1 MDKEPLDSSPE
12 FNAPRKKLNDLTLEC
27 LGNDDDINITSSSNG
42 SDSTAAGMQ
51 RSSSVT
57 GFGAILQQIRRAE
70 NLASQRRPAEAL
82 ELLRPVLSK
91 RPQDPD
97 ALYLQASCFVV
108 SGNKPQALAA
118 FAGALAADPSHLR
131 ALIGC
136 AALHKDSGLLH
147 EAKDFLEK
155 AHAIA
160 SKHKARSVKQ
170 VEEEDAGTTSRDGE
184 SSGSDSRNSSQQQE
198 EQEQQSIALQ
208 SEATQLYEHITQ
220 ALAIV
225 LTDLGTKLK
234 VANGSGWKE
243 YYERALAVAP
253 GYSAAHYNL
262 GVAAAERGDSEE
274 AIQRYQKTVELEP
287 RYAEAWCNMGVIY
300 KSQGRLDQ
308 AIVAHEAALAAAPN
322 LEMIKLNLATSL
334 TEKGTVLKSAGDLA
348 AGIKT
353 YERALALY
361 PKHGETL
368 YNLGV
373 AYTEA
378 GELDKGIFMYQ
389 MAIAAAPQC
398 AEAHNNLGVL
408 HRERGNLEAALS
420 CYEAALTVRPN
431 FPQGLNNLAV
441 LYTQQGRAAEA
452 LNMLQAALMAKPDYA
467 EAYNNLGV
475 LQRDVGDAVAAVES
489 YLRCCEYDPDNR
501 NSGQNRLLALNYIHH
516 GEEELVCAA
525 HAAWGQRFQ
534 QLHPQLPPLKPS
546 PEDILHAATLLK
558 TNPSAT
564 SSSHSHISTSSTS
577 SLEPSL
583 SHPTNSPTRPLVV
596 GYISP
601 DLFLHS
607 VSYFAEAPLRHHNP
621 SQVHTIVY
629 SVCPKPDD
637 KTRRLAAAVT
647 AAGGRWRDVAQLT
660 EEELADAVRD
670 DKVDILVELTGH
682 TANNRL
688 GTMARHPAPV
698 QVTWIGYP
706 NSTGLRTIDYRFT
719 DAICDPLNTTQTY
732 TEQLIRLPGCFLC
745 YTPAHD
751 APAAAPLPAL
761 RNGYITFG
769 SFNALAKQTPEVLSV
784 WARILR
790 SIPASRL
797 VLKNKPF
804 ACDVVKQKF
813 WAAFESEGISR
824 DRIDLLPLTVATKDH
839 LSQYGLMD
847 ICLDPWPYAGTTT
860 TAEALFMGVP
870 CLTLVGRCHAH
881 NVGASLV
888 SALGLERDWV
898 ASTVDEYVAKAQ
910 ELSSDVE
917 ALRELRAGLRTRME
931 KSPLCNAPRFVAQLE
946 DTYRE
951 LWSRWVN
958 ENASRDAGGDVG
970 EE

>member
-1 MDKEPLDSSPE
+1 MDKELRDTDPE
-12 FNAPRKKLNDLTLEC
+12 AFIAPRKKLNDLTLEC
-27 LGNDDDINITSSSNG
+27 LANDDDINITSSSNG
-42 SDSTAAGMQ
+42 SESTAAGMP
-51 RSSSVT
+51 RSSSVS
-57 GFGAILQQIRRAE
+57 GFGTILQQIRRAE
-70 NLASQRRPAEAL
+70 NLASRSRPAEAL
-82 ELLRPVLSK
+82 ELLRPVLAK
-91 RPQDPD
+91 RSQDPD
-97 ALYLQASCFVV
+97 ALFLQASCLAAI
-108 SGNKPQALAA
+108 GNKAQALAA
-118 FAGALAADPSHLR
+118 FAGAMAADPSHLR
-131 ALIGC
+131 ALLGC

-147 EAKDFLEK
+147 EAKEFLEK

-160 SKHKARSVKQ
+160 SKHRTRRQ
-170 VEEEDAGTTSRDGE
+170 QQIEEDTN
-184 SSGSDSRNSSQQQE
+184 SDSDKADDSGNDSSSQQE
-198 EQEQQSIALQ
+198 EQEQEQQSSVLLHAE
-208 SEATQLYEHITQ
+208 STQLYEQITQ

-225 LTDLGTKLK
+225 LTDLGTQVKG
-234 VANGSGWKE
+234 ATGPGWKE
-243 YYERALAVAP
+243 YYKQALAVAP
-253 GYSAAHYNL
+253 SYPAAHYNL
-262 GVAAAERGDSEE
+262 GVAAAECGDSEE
-274 AIQRYQKTVELEP
+274 AVQCYQKAVELEP
-287 RYAEAWCNMGVIY
+287 RYAEAWCNLGVIY

-308 AIVAHEAALAAAPN
+308 AIAAYEAALISAPT
-322 LEMIKLNLATSL
+322 LEMIRLNLASAL
-334 TEKGTVLKSAGDLA
+334 TEKGTNLKNSGDLA
-348 AGIKT
+348 GGIKI
-353 YERALALY
+353 YERALALC
-361 PKHGETL
+361 PKHGEAL

-373 AYTEA
+373 AYSEA
-378 GELDKGIFMYQ
+378 KELDKAIFMYQ

-408 HRERGNLEAALS
+408 HRERGNLEAALT

-452 LNMLQAALMAKPDYA
+452 LNMLLAAIMAKPDYA

-475 LQRDVGDAVAAVES
+475 LQRDVGDAVAAVDS

-534 QLHPQLPPLKPS
+534 QLHPQLTPLQPS
-546 PEDILHAATLLK
+546 PEDILEAK
-558 TNPSAT
+558 TISTSTTCT
-564 SSSHSHISTSSTS
+564 SSSTAA
-577 SLEPSL
+577 
-583 SHPTNSPTRPLVV
+583 NKRPLVV

-607 VSYFAEAPLRHHNP
+607 VSYFAEAPLRHHN
-621 SQVHTIVY
+621 SSRVHTIVY

-647 AAGGRWRDVAQLT
+647 AAGGTWRDVPQLS
-660 EEELADAVRD
+660 EKELADAIRA

-688 GTMARHPAPV
+688 GTMARRPAPI

-706 NSTGLRTIDYRFT
+706 NSTGLRSIDYRFT
-719 DAICDPLNTTQTY
+719 DAICDRVDTTQTY
-732 TEQLIRLPGCFLC
+732 TEQLVRLPGCFLC

-751 APAAAPLPAL
+751 APPVALLPAV
-761 RNGYITFG
+761 RNEYITFG
-769 SFNALAKQTPEVLSV
+769 SFNALAKQTPEVLAV

-804 ACDVVKQKF
+804 ACDAVRQKF

-824 DRIDLLPLTVATKDH
+824 DRVDLLPLTADTKDH
-839 LSQYGLMD
+839 LAQYGLMD

-870 CLTLVGRCHAH
+870 CLTLAGRCHAH

-898 ASTVDEYVAKAQ
+898 ASSIDDYVAKAQ
-910 ELSSDVE
+910 ELSSDIEV
-917 ALRELRAGLRTRME
+917 LISLRAGLRKRMQR
-931 KSPLCNAPRFVAQLE
+931 SVLCDAVRFVDQLE
-946 DTYRE
+946 DAYRD
-951 LWSRWVN
+951 LWNKWINGDHSG
-958 ENASRDAGGDVG
+958 SGGG
-970 EE
+970 LGGGSSTEE

>member
-1 MDKEPLDSSPE
+1 MDKELPDTDPE
-12 FNAPRKKLNDLTLEC
+12 AFIAPRKKLNDLTLEC
-27 LGNDDDINITSSSNG
+27 SGNDDDINITSSSNG
-42 SDSTAAGMQ
+42 SDSTAAGMP
-51 RSSSVT
+51 RSSSVS
-57 GFGAILQQIRRAE
+57 GFGTILQQIRRAE
-70 NLASQRRPAEAL
+70 NLAAQSRPAEAL
-82 ELLRPVLSK
+82 ELLRPVLAK
-91 RPQDPD
+91 RSQDPD
-97 ALYLQASCFVV
+97 ALFLQASCLAAT
-108 SGNKPQALAA
+108 GNKAHALAA
-118 FAGALAADPSHLR
+118 FAGALAADRSHLR
-131 ALIGC
+131 ALLGC

-147 EAKDFLEK
+147 EAKNFLEK

-160 SKHKARSVKQ
+160 SKHKNKMQQQLEKGISSV
-170 VEEEDAGTTSRDGE
+170 DGKGND
-184 SSGSDSRNSSQQQE
+184 SGSDSSSQEQE
-198 EQEQQSIALQ
+198 QEQEQQSCVLLQ
-208 SEATQLYEHITQ
+208 DESTRLYKQIIQ

-225 LTDLGTKLK
+225 LTDLGTQVK
-234 VANGSGWKE
+234 VANGPGWKE
-243 YYERALAVAP
+243 YYKQALAIAP
-253 GYSAAHYNL
+253 SYSAAHYNL
-262 GVAAAERGDSEE
+262 GVAAAECGDSEE
-274 AIQRYQKTVELEP
+274 AVQCYQKAVELEP
-287 RYAEAWCNMGVIY
+287 RYAEAWCNLGVIY

-308 AIVAHEAALAAAPN
+308 AIAAYEAALISAPTV
-322 LEMIKLNLATSL
+322 EMIKLNLATAL
-334 TEKGTVLKSAGDLA
+334 TEKGTALKTSGDLVG
-348 AGIKT
+348 GIKI
-353 YERALALY
+353 YERALALC

-378 GELDKGIFMYQ
+378 KELDKATFMYQ

-408 HRERGNLEAALS
+408 HRERGNLETALT

-452 LNMLQAALMAKPDYA
+452 LNMLLAAIMAKPDYA

-475 LQRDVGDAVAAVES
+475 LQRDVGDAVAAVDS

-501 NSGQNRLLALNYIHH
+501 NSSQNRLLALNYIHH

-534 QLHPQLPPLKPS
+534 QLHPQLPPLHPC
-546 PEDILHAATLLK
+546 PEDILAAK
-558 TNPSAT
+558 TMSTTCT
-564 SSSHSHISTSSTS
+564 SNSS
-577 SLEPSL
+577 PA
-583 SHPTNSPTRPLVV
+583 NNKRPLVV

-621 SQVHTIVY
+621 SRVHTIVY

-647 AAGGRWRDVAQLT
+647 GAGGTWRDVAQLT
-660 EEELADAVRD
+660 EAELADAVRA

-688 GTMARHPAPV
+688 GTMARRPAPI

-706 NSTGLRTIDYRFT
+706 NSTGLRSIDYRFT
-719 DAICDPLNTTQTY
+719 DAICDPVDTTQTY
-732 TEQLIRLPGCFLC
+732 TEQLVRLPGCFLC

-751 APAAAPLPAL
+751 APPVAPLPAV

-769 SFNALAKQTPEVLSV
+769 SFNALAKQTPEVLAV

-804 ACDVVKQKF
+804 ACDVVRQKF
-813 WAAFESEGISR
+813 WSAFESQGISR
-824 DRIDLLPLTVATKDH
+824 DRVDLLPLTVATKDH
-839 LSQYGLMD
+839 LVQYGLMD

-870 CLTLVGRCHAH
+870 CLTLAGRCHAH

-898 ASTVDEYVAKAQ
+898 ASSIDEYVAKAQ
-910 ELSSDVE
+910 ELSSDIEVLISLR
-917 ALRELRAGLRTRME
+917 ASLREIME
-931 KSPLCNAPRFVAQLE
+931 RSVLCDAVGFVDQLE
-946 DTYRE
+946 STYRD
-951 LWSRWVN
+951 LWNRWIDGDH
-958 ENASRDAGGDVG
+958 SGSGGRVG
-970 EE
+970 IGSGAEE

>member
-1 MDKEPLDSSPE
+1 MDKEPLDTDQERIIS
-12 FNAPRKKLNDLTLEC
+12 PRKKLNDLTLEC
-27 LGNDDDINITSSSNG
+27 LANDDDFNITCSSNG
-42 SDSTAAGMQ
+42 SDSTAAGMP

-70 NLASQRRPAEAL
+70 NLASQSRPTEAL
-82 ELLRPVLSK
+82 ELLRPVLAK
-91 RPQDPD
+91 RSEDPD
-97 ALYLQASCFVV
+97 ALCLQASCFAA
-108 SGNKPQALAA
+108 SGNKAQALAA

-131 ALIGC
+131 ALLGC

-147 EAKDFLEK
+147 EAKEFLEK
-155 AHAIA
+155 AHSIA
-160 SKHKARSVKQ
+160 SKHRNKRQQLEK
-170 VEEEDAGTTSRDGE
+170 EDSNSNA
-184 SSGSDSRNSSQQQE
+184 SDSSSSQQE
-198 EQEQQSIALQ
+198 EQEQEQQSSISLQ
-208 SEATQLYEHITQ
+208 AEATELYEQINH

-225 LTDLGTKLK
+225 LTDLGTQVK
-234 VANGSGWKE
+234 VANGPRWKD
-243 YYERALAVAP
+243 YYEQALAVAP

-274 AIQRYQKTVELEP
+274 AVQRYQKAVELEP

-308 AIVAHEAALAAAPN
+308 AIAAYEAALLAAPT
-322 LEMIKLNLATSL
+322 LEMIKLNLATAL
-334 TEKGTVLKSAGDLA
+334 TEKGTVLKTAGDLA
-348 AGIKT
+348 GGIRE
-353 YERALALY
+353 YERALALC
-361 PKHGETL
+361 PKYGEAL

-378 GELDKGIFMYQ
+378 KELDKAIFMYQ
-389 MAIAAAPQC
+389 MAIVAAPQC

-408 HRERGNLEAALS
+408 HRERGNLEAALT

-452 LNMLQAALMAKPDYA
+452 LYMLQAAIMAKPDYA

-475 LQRDVGDAVAAVES
+475 LQRDVGDAAAAVES
-489 YLRCCEYDPDNR
+489 YLRCCEYNPDNR

-534 QLHPQLPPLKPS
+534 QLHPQLPPLHPS
-546 PEDILHAATLLK
+546 PEDILELQTE
-558 TNPSAT
+558 T
-564 SSSHSHISTSSTS
+564 SSSAA
-577 SLEPSL
+577 PR
-583 SHPTNSPTRPLVV
+583 RPLVV

-637 KTRRLAAAVT
+637 KTTHLAAAVT
-647 AAGGRWRDVAQLT
+647 AAGGTWRDVAQLT
-660 EEELADAVRD
+660 EEELADTVRA
-670 DKVDILVELTGH
+670 DKVDVLVELTGH

-688 GTMARHPAPV
+688 GTMARRPAPV
-698 QVTWIGYP
+698 QITWIGYP

-719 DAICDPLNTTQTY
+719 DAICDPIDTTQTY
-732 TEQLIRLPGCFLC
+732 TEQLVRLPGCFLC

-751 APAAAPLPAL
+751 APPVAPLPAV

-804 ACDVVKQKF
+804 ACDVVRQKF
-813 WAAFESEGISR
+813 WAAFEAEGISR
-824 DRIDLLPLTVATKDH
+824 DRVDLLPLTVATKDH

-870 CLTLVGRCHAH
+870 CLTLTGRCHAH

-888 SALGLERDWV
+888 SALNLQHDWV
-898 ASTVDEYVAKAQ
+898 AGSIDEYVSKAQ

-917 ALRELRAGLRTRME
+917 ALVELRAGLRERMQR
-931 KSPLCNAPRFVAQLE
+931 SVLCDATRFVDQLE
-946 DTYRE
+946 STYRD
-951 LWSRWVN
+951 LWNKWIVSSEGNSGREGREV
-958 ENASRDAGGDVG
+958 GGGGNGISG
-970 EE
+970 EKK